1 MFWLAW
7 VSFSVNGWKGVPAVP
22 FVVAVCEAPNPP
34 PNPPDVL
41 FVDPNPP
48 VVALFVA
55 PNPVFV
61 AVLPNPVVLLLVVLP
76 KIEPPVLLLVEPNP
90 VVAGRAAPKSPKQS
104 QFSKDMRAFLGDHEV
119 VLTTSV

>member
-1 MFWLAW
+1 MDWYAMFWLAW

-34 PNPPDVL
+34 
-41 FVDPNPP
+41 PNPP

-90 VVAGRAAPKSPKQS
+90 VVAGRAAPKSPKQR